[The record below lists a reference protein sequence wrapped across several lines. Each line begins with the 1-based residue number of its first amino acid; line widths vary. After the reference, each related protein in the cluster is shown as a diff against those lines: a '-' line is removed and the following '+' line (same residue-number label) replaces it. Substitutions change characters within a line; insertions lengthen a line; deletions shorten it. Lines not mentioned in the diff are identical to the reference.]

1 MMKKHSTENQ
11 NTRDGDEMMNMNDT
25 IYYKTLY
32 TLAKT
37 KKNMVCEHCGKP
49 IIICYRHFPP
59 SGWYIMKK
67 CVGKG
72 FVHKEKGHFHHCSSS
87 LPHPV
92 DEVAFPVLTDD
103 EKRRLDHYKGAKNE

>member
-1 MMKKHSTENQ
+1 MMRKSYTGNL
-11 NTRDGDEMMNMNDT
+11 NTQGGDEMMKMNDT
-25 IYYKTLY
+25 IYYKNLY

-49 IIICYRHFPP
+49 IMICNRCSIP
-59 SGWYIMKK
+59 GWYIMKT

-72 FVHKEKGHFHHCSSS
+72 FVHKEKGHFHHCSNS
-87 LPHPV
+87 LPQPV

-103 EKRRLDHYKGAKNE
+103 EKRRLDHYKGVENE